1 MTAAFATPT
10 DLAVRM
16 KRTFTADEQSWVETL
31 LEDAAA
37 FMRGVMRNQ
46 VYPTRQSTYV
56 AYPIGG
62 WVRLPQ
68 SHIVSVD
75 TVTSNRTGAALTWEQ
90 EQDSIRPIL
99 CDGPVTITFTYGLTV
114 PPADLVNINCALV
127 SQQMLTVESGLGLN
141 AGGLSSA
148 GIDDYK
154 IAFADGGKGS
164 GLSMTDETRDYLE
177 QTYGTTGW
185 FVSTNR

>member
-1 MTAAFATPT
+1 MIAAFATPT

-46 VYPTRQSTYV
+46 VYPARQSTYL
-56 AYPIGG
+56 AYPVGG

-75 TVTSNRTGAALTWEQ
+75 AVVAKLTGVPVEWEQ
-90 EQDSIRPIL
+90 EQDSIHVH
-99 CDGPVTITFTYGLTV
+99 CDEGPVTVTFTYGLTV
-114 PPADLVNINCALV
+114 PPDDLVNINCALV

-141 AGGLSSA
+141 AGGISSA
-148 GIDDYK
+148 SIDDYK

-164 GLSMTDETRDYLE
+164 GLSMTDATRKYLE
-177 QTYGTTGW
+177 DTYGTTGW
-185 FVSTNR
+185 FVATNR